1 MSIIKIDFYSLKQ
14 EREYYYAFLTLK
26 KKIPSF
32 YINVFLIIS
41 SWETTKYVTTRSTEP
56 GLYLKFKG
64 I

>member
-1 MSIIKIDFYSLKQ
+1 MSIIKIDFYSLKK
-14 EREYYYAFLTLK
+14 ERKFLRIFNIE
-26 KKIPSF
+26 KKIPSY

-56 GLYLKFKG
+56 GLYLQFKG